1 MLLDIPGILTL
12 VFGAIA
18 AGSAAWAIWVHQT
31 LKREAELLQTIRER
45 TEQLEQANR
54 KLEALSYSDAL
65 TSVANRRAFDDALDR
80 EWRRAIR
87 SRRPMSLLMI
97 DIDFFKP
104 FNDTYGHQSGDSC
117 IVQVASVL
125 ESIVRRAGDQV
136 ARYGGEEF
144 AVLLPET
151 DPAGAAAIAERMRM
165 EVEALHIANHGAPLR
180 FVTISIGY
188 ATAVPTDTTK
198 PEALVAAAD
207 GALYSAKREGR
218 NRAVAAP
225 AMEVQPV

>member
-1 MLLDIPGILTL
+1 MLLDVPGILTL

-31 LKREAELLQTIRER
+31 LKREAELLQTIRDR

-65 TSVANRRAFDDALDR
+65 TSVANRRAFDEALDR
-80 EWRRAIR
+80 EWRRGIR
-87 SRRPMSLLMI
+87 SRRPLSLLMI
-97 DIDFFKP
+97 DIDFFKA
-104 FNDTYGHQSGDSC
+104 FNDAYGHQRGDSC

-125 ESIVRRAGDQV
+125 ASIVRRAGDQV

-165 EVEALHIANHGAPLR
+165 EVETLRITNDGAPLR
-180 FVTISIGY
+180 FVTVSIGF
-188 ATAVPTDTTK
+188 ATATPTETGRR
-198 PEALVAAAD
+198 EGLVAAAD

-218 NRAVAAP
+218 NRACAAA
-225 AMEVQPV
+225 AMDVQPV